1 MKCRFALWLAFS
13 AVAWSQKSTGEIKG
27 TVFDPSNHAVPGVS
41 LTARD
46 AATGLSFSTV
56 SGADGAYLITNL
68 LAGTYDVSAT
78 AQGFQTTSVSA
89 VIVETGRTANLTINL
104 KIGTVTETVEV
115 SGASAVLETTS
126 NQVAATIRNDYIKE
140 LPYSGRD
147 SLAFA
152 ALSAG
157 SSSTSTGVTTF
168 NGLFEAALNI
178 SLDGINVNDTRNK
191 SGSGFASLVPL
202 RLDAVDE
209 VTVSTSGLESDAA
222 AQGAVTIRFTTRRGT
237 NQFHGSLFSQIRND
251 ALNAG
256 EFFNNMRGIP
266 KSKVRAS
273 DFGGNLGGPL
283 KLPFAPFLRNKL
295 FFFVNYEDAP
305 RPGSANS
312 SATVL
317 TDEAQKGIFRFV
329 GTDGAQHTVDLL
341 ALAGSAGYQRTIDP
355 TTQAALTAINGTLS
369 RGTLLPN
376 ITNPL
381 YQNTLTW
388 KQSQNTRDIYPT
400 ARL

>member
-68 LAGTYDVSAT
+68 LAGTYDITAT

-209 VTVSTSGLESDAA
+209 VTVSSSGLEADSA
-222 AQGAVTIRFTTRRGT
+222 AQGAMTIRFTTRRGT
-237 NQFHGSLFSQIRND
+237 NQYHGSVFAQMRND

-256 EFFNNMRGIP
+256 QFFDNMRGLP
-266 KSKVRAS
+266 KNKVRAN
-273 DFGGNLGGPL
+273 DFGGNFGGPL
-283 KLPFAPFLRNKL
+283 RIPGLRAARNKL

-305 RPGSANS
+305 RPGYSNLS
-312 SATVL
+312 TTVL
-317 TDEAQKGIFRFV
+317 TQEAQSGIFRFV
-329 GTDGAQHTVDLL
+329 GTDGAPHTINLL
-341 ALAGSAGYQRTIDP
+341 QLAAASGYPSTIDP
-355 TTQAALTAINGTLS
+355 TVAKALSAINGSTAQ
-369 RGTLLPN
+369 GTLQPSSANLF
-376 ITNPL
+376 
-381 YQNTLTW
+381 QNTL
-388 KQSQNTRDIYPT
+388 S
-400 ARL
+400 